1 MRVDEYCKNKNK
13 LKEVITIYKMGKEI
27 ITFSNIEVEK
37 HKFHQHKS
45 PISIYDLNLDRI
57 VVSNRVAFG
66 KSGFKYLHWVR
77 R

>member
-1 MRVDEYCKNKNK
+1 
-13 LKEVITIYKMGKEI
+13 MGKEI

-45 PISIYDLNLDRI
+45 PISIHDLNLDRI
-57 VVSNRVAFG
+57 AVSNRVAFG
-66 KSGFKYLHWVR
+66 KSDFKYLHWVR